1 MEIVIDERET
11 FLYDKCLEMVKES
24 KYHSEITIK
33 KQVLP
38 LGDILISFSNG
49 TPLLIIERKALSDL
63 LSSIKDGRYEEQSYR
78 LIHSEEYPRNHVYY
92 LLEGM
97 FSTIRSPQ
105 DKKTIISTMSSL
117 QLFKGFHVVRT
128 CSMLETAEW
137 IVFTADKIRRD
148 LKKGRTLFTNTQ
160 STIVS
165 KIEPEFNTNILDTPP
180 TDSLE
185 NQEPEQ
191 TQEIKAY
198 CTVVK
203 KVKKENIT
211 KENMGEILLCQI
223 PGISSQTAIAIM
235 NHCNHSFLQ
244 LIDIL
249 KTNPTS
255 LETILINKKKI
266 SKKIIEA
273 MIHYLGCSK

>member
-1 MEIVIDERET
+1 M
-11 FLYDKCLEMVKES
+11 M
-24 KYHSEITIK
+24 
-33 KQVLP
+33 
-38 LGDILISFSNG
+38 
-49 TPLLIIERKALSDL
+49 
-63 LSSIKDGRYEEQSYR
+63 
-78 LIHSEEYPRNHVYY
+78 
-92 LLEGM
+92 
-97 FSTIRSPQ
+97 
-105 DKKTIISTMSSL
+105 
-117 QLFKGFHVVRT
+117 
-128 CSMLETAEW
+128 ETAEW
-137 IVFTADKIRRD
+137 IIFTADKIQRD
-148 LKKGRTLFTNTQ
+148 LKKGRTLFTNPI
-160 STIVS
+160 IVPNS
-165 KIEPEFNTNILDTPP
+165 IPNIELNNLPENTEQIQELEKIEGPEK
-180 TDSLE
+180 
-185 NQEPEQ
+185 

-211 KENMGEILLCQI
+211 KENMGEIILCQI

-255 LETILINKKKI
+255 LENLLINKKKI

>member
-11 FLYDKCLEMVKES
+11 FLYDKCVEMLKEG
-24 KYHSEITIK
+24 KYTDITIK

-49 TPLLIIERKALSDL
+49 EPLLIIERKALSDL

-128 CSMLETAEW
+128 CSMMETAEW
-137 IVFTADKIRRD
+137 IIFTADKIRRD
-148 LKKGRTLFTNTQ
+148 LKKGRTLFTNPQ
-160 STIVS
+160 STTIVS
-165 KIEPEFNTNILDTPP
+165 KRESDIEPIA
-180 TDSLE
+180 SIE
-185 NQEPEQ
+185 NQELEEIEEPDK

-255 LETILINKKKI
+255 LENLLINKKKI

>member
-11 FLYDKCLEMVKES
+11 FLYDKCLEIVQEG
-24 KYHSEITIK
+24 KYTDTTIK

-49 TPLLIIERKALSDL
+49 TPLLIIERKAFSDL
-63 LSSIKDGRYEEQSYR
+63 LASIKDGRYEEQSYR

-128 CSMLETAEW
+128 CSMMETAEW
-137 IVFTADKIRRD
+137 IVFTADKIQRD
-148 LKKGRTLFTNTQ
+148 LKKGRSLFTHPQ
-160 STIVS
+160 SITKVS
-165 KIEPEFNTNILDTPP
+165 KMES

-185 NQEPEQ
+185 NPEAELDKP
-191 TQEIKAY
+191 QEIKSY

-244 LIDIL
+244 LVDIL

-266 SKKIIEA
+266 SKKIIET
-273 MIHYLGCSK
+273 MIQFII

>member
-1 MEIVIDERET
+1 MEIIIDERET
-11 FLYDKCLEMVKES
+11 FLYDKCLEIVKEG
-24 KYHSEITIK
+24 KYSEITIK

-38 LGDILISFSNG
+38 LGDILISFSNEE
-49 TPLLIIERKALSDL
+49 PLLIIERKALSDL
-63 LSSIKDGRYEEQSYR
+63 LASIKDGRYEEQSYR
-78 LIHSEEYPRNHVYY
+78 LIHSGEYPRNHIYY

-97 FSTIRSPQ
+97 FSTIRSQQ

-137 IVFTADKIRRD
+137 IVFTADKIQRD
-148 LKKGRTLFTNTQ
+148 LKKGRTLFTNP
-160 STIVS
+160 TIVS
-165 KIEPEFNTNILDTPP
+165 KTESDTVQNP
-180 TDSLE
+180 SLE
-185 NQEPEQ
+185 N
-191 TQEIKAY
+191 QEIKAY

-211 KENMGEILLCQI
+211 KENMGEIILCQI

-255 LETILINKKKI
+255 LEPLLINKKKI

-273 MIHYLGCSK
+273 MIHYLGCSE